1 MNEFEGEICLT
12 SLHCL
17 RKETTMGK
25 RHTIRMTEATARR
38 LKVMAAQVG
47 KPQGK
52 LLEALLLM
60 VADGR
65 LSDEDMAKAL
75 TENFMRGYTLPQGGV
90 R

>member
-1 MNEFEGEICLT
+1 MEAKME
-12 SLHCL
+12 
-17 RKETTMGK
+17 K
-25 RHTIRMTEATARR
+25 RHTIRMTETTARR

-52 LLEALLLM
+52 VLEALLLM

-65 LSDEDMAKAL
+65 LGDEDMAKAL
-75 TENFMRGYTLPQGGV
+75 TENFMRGYTLPQGSI